1 MIEQTWR
8 VAFRILAEKL
18 DRNQSNGISMR
29 DIEYWASSK
38 VQILNERSSKIFQ
51 KLDSGNK
58 GVLMK

>member
-29 DIEYWASSK
+29 DIEHWASSQ